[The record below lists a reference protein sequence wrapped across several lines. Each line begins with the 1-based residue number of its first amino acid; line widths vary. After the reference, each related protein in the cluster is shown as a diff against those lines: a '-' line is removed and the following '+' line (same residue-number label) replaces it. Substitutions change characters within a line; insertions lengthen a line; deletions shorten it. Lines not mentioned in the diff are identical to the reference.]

1 VAAASEESLRR
12 QPSKSY
18 ANRALSYYYLP
29 QLLRAAPWLGRAID
43 KGGARE
49 AAHCAHCPPA
59 HLPGLKEALVARLAD
74 GGAMFAPAVVRY
86 NASGLDI
93 SFHHCPLRR
102 VWLAAGLPGPA
113 AVALCRV
120 AAGGDR
126 GRWRPRASTSRSAH
140 PGAAARTAAGS
151 GPDRGQPTRERKK
164 LDR

>member
-18 ANRALSYYYLP
+18 ANRALNYYYLP

-49 AAHCAHCPPA
+49 AAHCAHCPPT
-59 HLPGLKEALVARLAD
+59 HLPGLKEAFLARLPD

-86 NASGLDI
+86 GASGLDT
-93 SFHHCPLRR
+93 SFHHCPLQRA
-102 VWLAAGLPGPA
+102 WLAAGLPGPA
-113 AVALCRV
+113 AAALCRV

-126 GRWRPRASTSRSAH
+126 GRGRPRASPSTSPPTGSAVR
-140 PGAAARTAAGS
+140 AAAYPA
-151 GPDRGQPTRERKK
+151 PDRGQTTRERKK